1 MVILFIAGF
10 VGYSAYKNGWG
21 VKGMIQTA
29 MGQDEKK
36 LADLDPLTVLI
47 MGVSEDISSKLTDTI
62 MVASY
67 NPKTQKRQHYYQFQ
81 ETHL

>member
-1 MVILFIAGF
+1 MKKKNKVLRVLLIILLMVILFIAGF

-36 LADLDPLTVLI
+36 LA
-47 MGVSEDISSKLTDTI
+47 
-62 MVASY
+62 AA
-67 NPKTQKRQHYYQFQ
+67 NHCKRFGCSGCP
-81 ETHL
+81 